1 MFDKD
6 NLNNLKELSTY
17 EVEFKKVYSYK
28 QSLFQSVS
36 KRIDLNDSIYSDFLN
51 KNELIKKHLT
61 FVTLSEVH
69 GNNWVEW
76 DKDYLNYSEDTFQK
90 VIEKFKDE
98 FKENAL
104 LETGLFYIDDKKNK
118 LVERFRN
125 RIIFP
130 INNLSGQPIALGGR
144 IIEKKDYLAK
154 YINSPETNFFKKDQT
169 YII

>member
-1 MFDKD
+1 MRIFHNSIQYADRFYAQNLGVNIDEIHKILKD

-69 GNNWVEW
+69 GNDWVEW

-90 VIEKFKDE
+90 VIEKFKDT
-98 FKENAL
+98 FNSKKIIKEYEQVISKSFN
-104 LETGLFYIDDKKNK
+104 
-118 LVERFRN
+118 
-125 RIIFP
+125 
-130 INNLSGQPIALGGR
+130 
-144 IIEKKDYLAK
+144 
-154 YINSPETNFFKKDQT
+154 
-169 YII
+169 